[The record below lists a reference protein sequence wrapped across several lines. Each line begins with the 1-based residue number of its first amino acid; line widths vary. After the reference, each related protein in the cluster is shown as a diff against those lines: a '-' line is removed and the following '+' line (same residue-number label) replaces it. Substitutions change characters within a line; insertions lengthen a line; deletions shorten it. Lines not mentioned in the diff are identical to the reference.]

1 MHGRC
6 LCNTYR
12 AASPLYKGDFKE
24 NGRWLGVF
32 QKKYFYIAFLAE
44 FIEIIYICNK
54 NIRYEKI
61 LSYKCSTDDGLLRK
75 QL

>member
-6 LCNTYR
+6 TV
-12 AASPLYKGDFKE
+12 
-24 NGRWLGVF
+24 GVF

-54 NIRYEKI
+54 NNRYEKI